1 MRVCPTPTSTGQAVL
16 GPQVLTGCY
25 WETEP
30 CREGSEQLGHRP
42 RGDHCP
48 VAGPRVQPGRAG
60 RGDVC
65 AAQGLGVCREHVC
78 ARSVSLASPGSGPMT
93 AILHVCVC
101 VRVRPRVR
109 LCNYVF

>member
-1 MRVCPTPTSTGQAVL
+1 MFAGLSDPHEHRA
-16 GPQVLTGCY
+16 QVLTGCY